1 MTGQSQAGTVFPKFL
16 LFIIPGVAVY
26 TLFLV
31 APVVQASFYS
41 FFAWNGFGAPDQ
53 YLGTANYEGVLSDR
67 LFWKAFVNNLIL
79 IAFMFVTI
87 LPIAFG
93 LAVLISDRIR
103 FAVAFRLIYF
113 LPFVLAEITAGLIW
127 RYLLDGNYGLV
138 AEIIP
143 GSFVL
148 AEPQLALY
156 AVATVMVWKSFGFHL
171 VLFIAGLQQIDR
183 TLYEAAD
190 IDGASAWQRTW
201 HITLPLLGPTVA
213 LSGFF
218 IVINSLQAFDII
230 MAMTSGGPARATST
244 MVHYLYADALSGFRV
259 GFGSAIGVVIF
270 LITLVFALTYQRVT
284 KKLDTV
290 HG

>member
-1 MTGQSQAGTVFPKFL
+1 M
-16 LFIIPGVAVY
+16 AVY

-113 LPFVLAEITAGLIW
+113 LLRPGRDYGWPNLAIST
-127 RYLLDGNYGLV
+127 RR
-138 AEIIP
+138 
-143 GSFVL
+143 
-148 AEPQLALY
+148 QL
-156 AVATVMVWKSFGFHL
+156 WFGGRDYPR
-171 VLFIAGLQQIDR
+171 FIC
-183 TLYEAAD
+183 
-190 IDGASAWQRTW
+190 
-201 HITLPLLGPTVA
+201 
-213 LSGFF
+213 
-218 IVINSLQAFDII
+218 
-230 MAMTSGGPARATST
+230 
-244 MVHYLYADALSGFRV
+244 V
-259 GFGSAIGVVIF
+259 G
-270 LITLVFALTYQRVT
+270 
-284 KKLDTV
+284 
-290 HG
+290 